1 MRLGTCFDLVAHR
14 GAMGYAPENTLTAF
28 QKAIDMGATM
38 IELDVHLTRDQEIV
52 VIHDSELVRTT
63 TGHGLVEDMTLAEI
77 QSFDAGI
84 AMGPEFKGET
94 VPTLQQVME
103 LVNHQT
109 ALNIEIKAGRTLYP
123 GIVDR
128 ILEVISAYRA
138 EKEVVISSFHKE
150 YLREVRQKAEDLEVA
165 VLFDEP
171 SPGIFDEAVR
181 EKWQGLHPW
190 YKLIDKKF
198 MDRACRR
205 GLSVRAWTVNRAS
218 EMKNLLH
225 WGVKGIITN
234 FPDLLSSVI
243 ASFYGEV

>member
-1 MRLGTCFDLVAHR
+1 MIANLS
-14 GAMGYAPENTLTAF
+14 APP
-28 QKAIDMGATM
+28 
-38 IELDVHLTRDQEIV
+38 
-52 VIHDSELVRTT
+52 

-138 EKEVVISSFHKE
+138 EKEVVISSFHKGIPSGG
-150 YLREVRQKAEDLEVA
+150 KAK
-165 VLFDEP
+165 
-171 SPGIFDEAVR
+171 G
-181 EKWQGLHPW
+181 
-190 YKLIDKKF
+190 
-198 MDRACRR
+198 R
-205 GLSVRAWTVNRAS
+205 GLRSGCA
-218 EMKNLLH
+218 
-225 WGVKGIITN
+225 I
-234 FPDLLSSVI
+234 
-243 ASFYGEV
+243 